1 MRAVAKQG
9 AGPRLSAAKLRGL
22 RAAASDR
29 LGRFPS
35 ETGVATTNSLRD
47 AGLAVG
53 RDACGHR
60 VGEGHRH
67 LPISSFITRAGRDVV
82 GAEQPEALTAA
93 GTELERHCVRVLAE
107 AGYTSGFTVVEVE
120 PEGVRIEL
128 DGPEAE
134 RDDAQ
139 VLVMVSE
146 LYANGWRPLEEADRA
161 GLFPIPLVQPGVP
174 GSSAGMCRQCHHGLM
189 YDDSGQ
195 VVVDEYG
202 TYLCLSV
209 ADPESPTHV
218 LWE

>member
-1 MRAVAKQG
+1 MAKQG
-9 AGPRLSAAKLRGL
+9 AGPRLSAAKMRGL
-22 RAAASDR
+22 RAAAADR

-47 AGLAVG
+47 AGLAIG

-60 VGEGHRH
+60 VGPGHRH
-67 LPISSFITRAGRDVV
+67 GPISSFITRAGRDVV

-93 GTELERHCVRVLAE
+93 GTELERQCVRVLAE

-120 PEGVRIEL
+120 SEGVRIEL
-128 DGPEAE
+128 DDAEAGE
-134 RDDAQ
+134 FDAQ

-146 LYANGWRPLEEADRA
+146 LYANGWRPLDEEDAA
-161 GLFPIPLVQPGVP
+161 GLFPIPVVQTGVP
-174 GSSAGMCRQCHHGLM
+174 GASAGMCRQCHHGLM
-189 YDDSGQ
+189 YDESGQ

-202 TYLCLSV
+202 KYLCLAV
-209 ADPESPTHV
+209 ANPEAPTHV